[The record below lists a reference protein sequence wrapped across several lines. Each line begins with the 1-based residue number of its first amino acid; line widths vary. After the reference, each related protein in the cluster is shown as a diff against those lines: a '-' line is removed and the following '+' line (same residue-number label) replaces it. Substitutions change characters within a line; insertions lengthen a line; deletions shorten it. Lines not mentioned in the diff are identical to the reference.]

1 MSAKNYNLIKNNENN
16 MQEIGKLIANDP
28 QKIVDLL
35 DTNDVELDEDI
46 TAIQLADTL
55 VEEMPHSDSLKLGT
69 AYILAQSKSNFTGGV
84 SNIDVYS
91 NFENLSNYWEDEEI
105 DEEKSNVVAGLIGG
119 IIQGGVGLTNTII
132 EGKNKKKFARTDLA
146 SKQSE
151 SRKAIIEG
159 ILAEKKA
166 KAELEA
172 QKQEEIK
179 KAQKRKIIIVSS
191 LVGVILIV
199 GGILIFKNK

>member
-35 DTNDVELDEDI
+35 DTNDVELDEEI

-105 DEEKSNVVAGLIGG
+105 DEEKSNVVAGIIGG

>member
-35 DTNDVELDEDI
+35 DTNDVELDEEI

-132 EGKNKKKFARTDLA
+132 EGKNKKIFARTDLA

-199 GGILIFKNK
+199 GGILIFKK

>member
-35 DTNDVELDEDI
+35 DTNDVELDEEI

-199 GGILIFKNK
+199 GGILIFKK

>member
-35 DTNDVELDEDI
+35 DTNDVELDEEI

-105 DEEKSNVVAGLIGG
+105 DEEKSNVVAGIIGG

-146 SKQSE
+146 TKQSE

>member
-16 MQEIGKLIANDP
+16 IQEIGKLIANDP

-35 DTNDVELDEDI
+35 DTNDVELDEEI

>member
-1 MSAKNYNLIKNNENN
+1 MSAENYNLIKNNENN

-35 DTNDVELDEDI
+35 DTNDVELDEEI

-55 VEEMPHSDSLKLGT
+55 VKEMPYSDSLKLGT

-91 NFENLSNYWEDEEI
+91 NFENLANYWEDEEI

>member
-35 DTNDVELDEDI
+35 DTNDVELDEEI

>member
-35 DTNDVELDEDI
+35 DTNDVELDEEI

-55 VEEMPHSDSLKLGT
+55 VEEMPYSDSLKLGT

-91 NFENLSNYWEDEEI
+91 NFENLANYWEDEEI
-105 DEEKSNVVAGLIGG
+105 DEEKSNVVAG
-119 IIQGGVGLTNTII
+119 II
-132 EGKNKKKFARTDLA
+132 
-146 SKQSE
+146 
-151 SRKAIIEG
+151 
-159 ILAEKKA
+159 
-166 KAELEA
+166 
-172 QKQEEIK
+172 
-179 KAQKRKIIIVSS
+179 
-191 LVGVILIV
+191 
-199 GGILIFKNK
+199 

>member
-35 DTNDVELDEDI
+35 DTNDVELDEEI
-46 TAIQLADTL
+46 TAIQLTDTL
-55 VEEMPHSDSLKLGT
+55 VEEMPYSDSLKLGT

-91 NFENLSNYWEDEEI
+91 NFENLANYWEDEEI